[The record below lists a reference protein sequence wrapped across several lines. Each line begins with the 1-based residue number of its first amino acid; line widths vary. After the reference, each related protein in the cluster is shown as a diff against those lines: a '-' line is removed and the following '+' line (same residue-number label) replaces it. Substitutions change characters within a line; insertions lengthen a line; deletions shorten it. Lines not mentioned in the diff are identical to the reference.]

1 MVLGINALS
10 FKEATSTLFAI
21 FIMKLKRF
29 SHRLNFKNNG
39 PVLLFKTIFRH
50 RNCFLSPGA
59 TDGKDGYG
67 LKVEK
72 VGLTFS
78 TFNAMPAK
86 LTKKIIMVIAAL

>member
-21 FIMKLKRF
+21 FIMKLKLF
-29 SHRLNFKNNG
+29 SHRLTFKNNG

-59 TDGKDGYG
+59 MDGKDRYG
-67 LKVEK
+67 LKVE
-72 VGLTFS
+72 
-78 TFNAMPAK
+78 
-86 LTKKIIMVIAAL
+86 